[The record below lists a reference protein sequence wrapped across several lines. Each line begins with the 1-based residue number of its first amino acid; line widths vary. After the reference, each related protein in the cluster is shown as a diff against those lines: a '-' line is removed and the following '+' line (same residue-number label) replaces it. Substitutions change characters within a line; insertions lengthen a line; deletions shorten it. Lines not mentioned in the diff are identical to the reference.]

1 MNSGKRSRLTRLIA
15 LWAIASFISWAIMSP
30 GSATAAPSPLGTKA
44 RAAALIDVQSGR
56 LLYSQDGDTP
66 MRIASLT
73 KIMTAIVAIEHGNLN
88 DMVKTSKR
96 AFGREGSSIY
106 LRLGEEMSL
115 SNLLYGLMLRSGN
128 DAATAIAEHVGGSE
142 DGFVHLM
149 NKKAEEIGLANSQF
163 RNPHGLDEEGH
174 YSTAND
180 LAKLTAY
187 ALRNDVFAEIVKT
200 RDKSAPNPI
209 DSWDYRWHNKNKML
223 SMYEG
228 ADGVKTGYTKKAF
241 RCLVSSATREGQQLA
256 AVTIN
261 DGDDWADHR
270 DMLDW
275 GFKHYPLVSI
285 VEKGMDI
292 AGYPYVTSQ
301 RFHYPLEADEQNA
314 VHSKLQLIDAAATAY
329 ALGERGRLEFYLNG
343 QPIGAVPVYEPG
355 NPRLG
360 ISGDAAQS
368 RGSSKL
374 HTTNSTIGQRLKST
388 WESLIH
394 R

>member
-1 MNSGKRSRLTRLIA
+1 MNSEKRSRLMRLIA
-15 LWAIASFISWAIMSP
+15 LLIIMSFMSWTIVP

-44 RAAALIDVQSGR
+44 RASALIDVQSGR
-56 LLYSQDGDTP
+56 LLYSHEGDTP

-73 KIMTAIVAIEHGNLN
+73 KIMTAIVAIEHGNMN

-142 DGFVHLM
+142 EGFVLLM
-149 NKKAEEIGLANSQF
+149 NQKAEEIGLAHSQF

-187 ALRNDVFAEIVKT
+187 ALRNEAFAEIVKT
-200 RDKSAPNPI
+200 REKRAPNPI
-209 DSWDYRWHNKNKML
+209 DSWDYRWQNKNKML
-223 SMYEG
+223 SMYDG

-270 DMLDW
+270 HMLDW
-275 GFKHYPLVSI
+275 GFKHYPMVSI
-285 VEKGMDI
+285 IEKGNDI
-292 AGYPYVTSQ
+292 AGYPYVAAQ
-301 RFHYPLEADEQNA
+301 RFHYPLESDEHNA
-314 VHSKLQLIDAAATAY
+314 VHSKLQLIDAATTAY
-329 ALGERGRLEFYLNG
+329 ALGERGRLAFYLNG
-343 QPIGAVPVYEPG
+343 QPIGAVPIYEPG

-360 ISGDAAQS
+360 SQ
-368 RGSSKL
+368 
-374 HTTNSTIGQRLKST
+374 
-388 WESLIH
+388 
-394 R
+394 